1 MTTDADQSA
10 GVGHLS
16 STTIAWG
23 AVGGSAFVLLA
34 SGPRLLGVDV
44 YSSLAVAW
52 TVVTIFGMGLAI
64 PGEQTVTRAVAGG
77 HVRGVAGAVR
87 LRLLVMAA
95 LTLALLIPSAL
106 GAQPVLGTSAV
117 WSAGMVLGA
126 LGWALVAGPRGRL
139 TGAGRFHQYAA
150 LLAVEAAVRIV
161 LCAAAWLFR
170 DQASWLL
177 SLAMGLPLLV
187 AAVVGQ
193 WFLRADTAPRAGE
206 GSALLAEQGAMT
218 AVALA
223 AQVVLSTA
231 PLWLAARGV
240 EGAAAAGA
248 FVSATSYMRVP
259 SLFAGGIQAMVLSR
273 SSAAAGIGDADAVA
287 GLARRSALL
296 AAGVC
301 TGVVVVLLVLSGP
314 ALLLL
319 YGPGIDIGWGVL
331 AVLGASTV
339 IFVSGNVITQVYLGC
354 RRSVTA
360 AGIWVGAAVVTTVA
374 LALLATSSAGAAW
387 AGLIGVVVGVGALLA
402 LLARTVR
409 GVSGVASLAG
419 GGPNG

>member
-1 MTTDADQSA
+1 MTTDSAQST

-16 STTIAWG
+16 STTLAWG

-34 SGPRLLGVDV
+34 SGPRLLGVDI
-44 YSSLAVAW
+44 YSALAVAW

-87 LRLLVMAA
+87 TRLLALAA
-95 LTLALLIPSAL
+95 LTLAFLIPPAL
-106 GAQPVLGTSAV
+106 GSETLLGTSAI
-117 WSAGMVLGA
+117 WPAGIVFGA
-126 LGWALVAGPRGRL
+126 IGWALVAGPRGRL
-139 TGAGRFHQYAA
+139 TGAGRFHEYSA
-150 LLAVEAAVRIV
+150 LLAVEAVIRIA
-161 LCAAAWLFR
+161 LCLAAWLFR
-170 DQASWLL
+170 DQAPWLL
-177 SLAMGLPLLV
+177 SLAMGLPLLI
-187 AAVVGQ
+187 AAGIGQ
-193 WFLRADTAPRAGE
+193 WFLRADASARKGR

-273 SSAAAGIGDADAVA
+273 SSAAARIGDTAAVA

-301 TGVVVVLLVLSGP
+301 TAVVAVLLAVSGP

-331 AVLGASTV
+331 VVLGASTV

-354 RRSVTA
+354 RRSVSA
-360 AGIWVGAAVVTTVA
+360 AVIWVVAAVVTTVA
-374 LALLATSSAGAAW
+374 LAVLATSSAGAAW
-387 AGLIGVVVGVGALLA
+387 AGLIGVAVGLAALLA
-402 LLARTVR
+402 LLSRTVR
-409 GVSGVASLAG
+409 GVSGVEPVAG
-419 GGPNG
+419 GAQHG

>member
-1 MTTDADQSA
+1 VTADTAQST

-23 AVGGSAFVLLA
+23 AVGASAFVLLA
-34 SGPRLLGVDV
+34 SGPRLLGVDT
-44 YSSLAVAW
+44 YSALAVAW

-77 HVRGVAGAVR
+77 HLRGVAGAVR
-87 LRLLVMAA
+87 ARLLVLAA
-95 LTLALLIPSAL
+95 LTLALLIPAAL
-106 GAQPVLGTSAV
+106 GRGTLLGESTV
-117 WSAGMVLGA
+117 WPAGIVLGA
-126 LGWALVAGPRGRL
+126 VGWALVAGPRGRL
-139 TGAGRFHQYAA
+139 TGAGRFHEYA
-150 LLAVEAAVRIV
+150 LVLAVEAAVRVV

-170 DQASWLL
+170 DQAPLLL
-177 SLAMGLPLLV
+177 SLAMGLPLV
-187 AAVVGQ
+187 IAAVTGQ
-193 WFLRADTAPRAGE
+193 WFLRSDAAVPTGQ
-206 GSALLAEQGAMT
+206 GSALLAEQGAIT

-273 SSAAAGIGDADAVA
+273 SSTAAGIGDTAAVA
-287 GLARRSALL
+287 GLARRSAML
-296 AAGVC
+296 AAAVC
-301 TGVVVVLLVLSGP
+301 TAVVVVLLAVSGP

-319 YGPGIDIGWGVL
+319 YGPGIDIDAGVL
-331 AVLGASTV
+331 VVLGASTV

-354 RRSVTA
+354 RRSVSA
-360 AGIWVGAAVVTTVA
+360 AVIWVAAAVVTTVA
-374 LALLATSSAGAAW
+374 LAVLATSSAGAAW
-387 AGLIGVVVGVGALLA
+387 AGLIGVAVGVAALVALLP
-402 LLARTVR
+402 RTVR
-409 GVSGVASLAG
+409 SVAGAG
-419 GGPNG
+419 QPTGGPHHD

>member
-1 MTTDADQSA
+1 MTTESAQST

-34 SGPRLLGVDV
+34 SGPRLLGVDI
-44 YSSLAVAW
+44 YSALAVAW

-87 LRLLVMAA
+87 VRLLVMAA
-95 LTLALLIPSAL
+95 LTLALLIPPAL
-106 GAQPVLGTSAV
+106 GAETLLGSSEV
-117 WSAGMVLGA
+117 WSVGIVLGA

-139 TGAGRFHQYAA
+139 TGAGRFHEYSA
-150 LLAVEAAVRIV
+150 LLVLEAVVRV
-161 LCAAAWLFR
+161 ALCAAAWMFR
-170 DQASWLL
+170 DQAGWLL
-177 SLAMGLPLLV
+177 SLAMGLPLLI
-187 AAVVGQ
+187 AAALGQ
-193 WFLRADTAPRAGE
+193 WFLRSDPAVPTGQ

-259 SLFAGGIQAMVLSR
+259 SLFAGGIQAMVLSK
-273 SSAAAGIGDADAVA
+273 SSAAAQLGDTDAVA

-301 TGVVVVLLVLSGP
+301 TAVVLALLAVSGP
-314 ALLLL
+314 ALFLL

-331 AVLGASTV
+331 LILGASTV

-354 RRSVTA
+354 RRSVSA
-360 AGIWVGAAVVTTVA
+360 AVIWVVAAVATTVA
-374 LALLATSSAGAAW
+374 LGLLATSSAGAAW
-387 AGLIGVVVGVGALLA
+387 AGLIGVVVGVGALL
-402 LLARTVR
+402 LFLSRTVR
-409 GVSGVASLAG
+409 GVAGIEPSLGGV
-419 GGPNG
+419 PNG